1 MDIFKFKA
9 RPDVNY
15 GEKLLALD
23 ILPLASNREIED
35 PVLFYKAFYGY
46 IDIDV
51 VNNILHNF

>member
-15 GEKLLALD
+15 REKLLALD
-23 ILPLASNREIED
+23 ILPLAPNREIED

-51 VNNILHNF
+51 TNNIT